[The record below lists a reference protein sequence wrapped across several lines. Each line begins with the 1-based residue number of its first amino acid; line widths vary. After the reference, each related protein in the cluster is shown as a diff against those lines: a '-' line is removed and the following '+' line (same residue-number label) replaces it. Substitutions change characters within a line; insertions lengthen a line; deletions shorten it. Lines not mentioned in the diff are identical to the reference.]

1 MFRPKHPEA
10 PTLPTAHTPT
20 AAIPAVQHTHTPA
33 CSCQH
38 TPAPAPTRPAGA
50 LSGLNGGTV
59 GAVVTVGIVLTA
71 LLAAVAV
78 TAISVAVAAVV
89 MRSLL
94 TSQRRR

>member
-1 MFRPKHPEA
+1 MFRPKYPEA
-10 PTLPTAHTPT
+10 PTPSIVHPTAVP
-20 AAIPAVQHTHTPA
+20 AAQHSPAPA

-38 TPAPAPTRPAGA
+38 APAPASAPTRPAGA
-50 LSGLNGGTV
+50 LSGLNAGTV

-78 TAISVAVAAVV
+78 TAVSVAVAAVV

-94 TSQRRR
+94 ASQRRR

>member
-1 MFRPKHPEA
+1 MFRPKYPEA
-10 PTLPTAHTPT
+10 PTPSIVHVPTAVPT
-20 AAIPAVQHTHTPA
+20 AQHHHAPA

-38 TPAPAPTRPAGA
+38 TTAPAPTRPAGV
-50 LSGLNGGTV
+50 LSGLNAGTV

-78 TAISVAVAAVV
+78 TAVSVAVAAVV

-94 TSQRRR
+94 ASQRRR

>member
-1 MFRPKHPEA
+1 MFRPKYPET
-10 PTLPTAHTPT
+10 PTLPTVHLPGSA
-20 AAIPAVQHTHTPA
+20 TPA
-33 CSCQH
+33 TQRPHAPAACGCQH
-38 TPAPAPTRPAGA
+38 TSAPAPRRTP
-50 LSGLNGGTV
+50 LLGLNAGTV

-94 TSQRRR
+94 TGQRRR

>member
-1 MFRPKHPEA
+1 MFRPKYPEA
-10 PTLPTAHTPT
+10 PTPPIVHVPTAIPT
-20 AAIPAVQHTHTPA
+20 AQHHHAPA

-38 TPAPAPTRPAGA
+38 TTAPAPTRPAGA
-50 LSGLNGGTV
+50 LNGLNAGTV

-78 TAISVAVAAVV
+78 TAVSVAVAAVV

-94 TSQRRR
+94 ASQRRR

>member
-1 MFRPKHPEA
+1 MFRPKFPEA
-10 PTLPTAHTPT
+10 PTLP
-20 AAIPAVQHTHTPA
+20 AAQVISPSVPAVQHGYAPV

-38 TPAPAPTRPAGA
+38 TAAASAPTHRMVPGFNA
-50 LSGLNGGTV
+50 GTV
-59 GAVVTVGIVLTA
+59 AAVVTVGIVLTA

-94 TSQRRR
+94 SSQRRR

>member
-1 MFRPKHPEA
+1 MFRPKYPEA
-10 PTLPTAHTPT
+10 PKPSIVHVPTAV
-20 AAIPAVQHTHTPA
+20 PAVQHSHVPA

-38 TPAPAPTRPAGA
+38 APAPAPTRSAGA
-50 LSGLNGGTV
+50 LSGLNAGTV

-78 TAISVAVAAVV
+78 TAVSVTVAAVV

-94 TSQRRR
+94 NSQRRR

>member
-1 MFRPKHPEA
+1 MFRPKYPET
-10 PTLPTAHTPT
+10 PTLPTTHLPAP
-20 AAIPAVQHTHTPA
+20 AAQHHHAPAA
-33 CSCQH
+33 CGCQH
-38 TPAPAPTRPAGA
+38 TPAPASQAPS
-50 LSGLNGGTV
+50 LGLNAGTV

-94 TSQRRR
+94 TSQRRH

>member
-1 MFRPKHPEA
+1 MGPRASYPEA
-10 PTLPTAHTPT
+10 PTLPTVHVPGPT
-20 AAIPAVQHTHTPA
+20 APAAQHHHAPA
-33 CSCQH
+33 CACQN
-38 TPAPAPTRPAGA
+38 TPAPAPRTP
-50 LSGLNGGTV
+50 LLGLNAGTV

-78 TAISVAVAAVV
+78 TAISVTVAAVV

>member
-1 MFRPKHPEA
+1 MLRPKYPEA
-10 PTLPTAHTPT
+10 PTPSIVHVPTAVPT
-20 AAIPAVQHTHTPA
+20 AQHSHAPA

-38 TPAPAPTRPAGA
+38 APALAFARPAGP
-50 LSGLNGGTV
+50 LSGINAGTV

>member
-1 MFRPKHPEA
+1 MFRPKYPEA
-10 PTLPTAHTPT
+10 PTLPTVHLPGPT
-20 AAIPAVQHTHTPA
+20 TPA
-33 CSCQH
+33 AQHHHAPAACGCQH
-38 TPAPAPTRPAGA
+38 TPAPAHRTP
-50 LSGLNGGTV
+50 LLGLNAGTV

-94 TSQRRR
+94 TSQRRH

>member
-1 MFRPKHPEA
+1 MFRPKYPEA
-10 PTLPTAHTPT
+10 PTPPIVHMPTAV
-20 AAIPAVQHTHTPA
+20 PAVQQHHAPA

-38 TPAPAPTRPAGA
+38 THAPAPIRPAGA
-50 LSGLNGGTV
+50 LSGINAGTV

-78 TAISVAVAAVV
+78 TAVSVAVAAVV

-94 TSQRRR
+94 ASQRRR

>member
-1 MFRPKHPEA
+1 MFRPKYPEA
-10 PTLPTAHTPT
+10 PKPSIVHVPTAVP
-20 AAIPAVQHTHTPA
+20 AAQQHHAPA

-38 TPAPAPTRPAGA
+38 APVPAPARPAGA
-50 LSGLNGGTV
+50 LSGLNAGTV

-78 TAISVAVAAVV
+78 TAVSVAVAAVV

-94 TSQRRR
+94 NSQRRR

>member
-1 MFRPKHPEA
+1 MFRPKYPEA
-10 PTLPTAHTPT
+10 PKPSIVHVPTAVPT
-20 AAIPAVQHTHTPA
+20 AQHNHAPA

-38 TPAPAPTRPAGA
+38 APAPAPARPAGA
-50 LSGLNGGTV
+50 LRDLNAGTV

-78 TAISVAVAAVV
+78 TAVSVAVAAVV

-94 TSQRRR
+94 ASQRRS